1 MSHYSL
7 WLLSSNNQFQFS
19 EINPNEQQSCAT
31 ATATSCI
38 AHRLSRRTWTAWRP
52 GAGAGAP
59 APAAAARRRH
69 RCPPTPRRRVSR
81 TATPAPPPGAR
92 SRSERL
98 KRTKGMTCQVKLLN
112 FWFFSDRK
120 IDWSNLS
127 VFRSN
132 LPPEM
137 AVVLLWYLR
146 QSSQA
151 SQSWLEFQNRRTK
164 CSRMITRDYWI
175 FFLLFLCGFRV
186 SVWLTRM
193 RGCAQA
199 PASHQGWNCSH
210 HAAHGNASAL

>member
-112 FWFFSDRK
+112 FWFFRVTEKSTGLICLCLDQ
-120 IDWSNLS
+120 I
-127 VFRSN
+127 
-132 LPPEM
+132 
-137 AVVLLWYLR
+137 YHLR
-146 QSSQA
+146 WPSCSSGT
-151 SQSWLEFQNRRTK
+151 W
-164 CSRMITRDYWI
+164 
-175 FFLLFLCGFRV
+175 GRV
-186 SVWLTRM
+186 
-193 RGCAQA
+193 
-199 PASHQGWNCSH
+199 HKH
-210 HAAHGNASAL
+210 HKVD